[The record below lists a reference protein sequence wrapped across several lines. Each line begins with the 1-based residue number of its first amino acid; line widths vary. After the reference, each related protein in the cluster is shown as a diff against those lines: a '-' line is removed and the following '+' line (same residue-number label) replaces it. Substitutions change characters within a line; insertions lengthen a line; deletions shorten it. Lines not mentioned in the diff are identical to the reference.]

1 MAQTAAQRRVVAA
14 TSISYIV
21 VVLDT
26 SIVNVALESIADG
39 LQTDLSGL
47 QWVVNAY
54 TLTFAS
60 LLLSGGTLGD
70 RWGARRLYMAGLALF
85 TAASAMGGFAGS
97 LAMLTAARILQG
109 VGAAMLVPCSLTL
122 LNHAFHDPKERA
134 AAIAVW
140 AGCGGAAL
148 AAGPLA
154 GGLLIGAFGW
164 RSIFLANVP
173 IGLLGLWLTRRVA
186 PDDRGRETRSLDV
199 AGQTAAIVAL
209 GFFIAALIE
218 GPTFGWS
225 SPLIL
230 AAFGI
235 GALSGAIFL
244 ALEARSR
251 EPMLP
256 LGFFRNGTFSGASFV
271 AATTTLTTFGLIFVL
286 SLYFQQARGYSP
298 FLTGL
303 AFLPLTAVVTG
314 SNMVS
319 GRMMKAAGAS
329 RPVTIGLGFCI
340 AGYLGFLPTNDSTP
354 FWVMALPMI
363 AIGIGGGL
371 ITPAVTAALMETV
384 EKQRAGIAA
393 GVLNTARQT
402 GSALGVAIFGA
413 LLASFQPISMGL
425 DAVLMTA
432 AAVSLLAAA
441 VWWRNAA
448 WVERE
453 LSRPAVVMPP
463 GADDEEIQN
472 ARQIPGPAESR
483 RGGPRR
489 QARRHEE
496 K

>member
-26 SIVNVALESIADG
+26 SIVNVALERIANG

-70 RWGARRLYMAGLALF
+70 RWGPRRLYMAGLALF

-97 LAMLTAARILQG
+97 LAILTLARILQG

-186 PDDRGRETRSLDV
+186 PDDPRRETRSLDL
-199 AGQTAAIVAL
+199 AGQTSAIVAL

-218 GPTFGWS
+218 GPAFGWS

-230 AAFGI
+230 TAFGI
-235 GALSGAIFL
+235 GALSGTIFL
-244 ALEARSR
+244 ALEARGR

-256 LGFFRNGTFSGASFV
+256 LGFFRNGIFSGASFV

-298 FLTGL
+298 LLTGL

-314 SNMVS
+314 GNMVS

-354 FWVMALPMI
+354 FWMMALPMI

-413 LLASFQPISMGL
+413 LLASFQPISTGL
-425 DAVLMTA
+425 DAVLVTA
-432 AAVSLLAAA
+432 ASISLLAAA
-441 VWWRNAA
+441 VWWRSAA
-448 WVERE
+448 
-453 LSRPAVVMPP
+453 
-463 GADDEEIQN
+463 
-472 ARQIPGPAESR
+472 
-483 RGGPRR
+483 
-489 QARRHEE
+489 
-496 K
+496 

>member
-26 SIVNVALESIADG
+26 SIVNVALERIANG

-70 RWGARRLYMAGLALF
+70 RLGPRRLYMAGLALF
-85 TAASAMGGFAGS
+85 TTASAMGGFAGS
-97 LAMLTAARILQG
+97 LAMLTLARILQG

-186 PDDRGRETRSLDV
+186 TDDPRRETRSLDL

-218 GPTFGWS
+218 GPAFGWS
-225 SPLIL
+225 WPLIL
-230 AAFGI
+230 TAFGI
-235 GALSGAIFL
+235 GALSGAAFL
-244 ALEARSR
+244 ALEARGR

-256 LGFFRNGTFSGASFV
+256 LGFFRNGIFSGASFV

-298 FLTGL
+298 LLTGL

-314 SNMVS
+314 GNMVS

-354 FWVMALPMI
+354 FWMMALPMI

-413 LLASFQPISMGL
+413 LLASFQPISTGL
-425 DAVLMTA
+425 DAVLVTA
-432 AAVSLLAAA
+432 AAISLLAAA
-441 VWWRNAA
+441 VWWRSAA
-448 WVERE
+448 
-453 LSRPAVVMPP
+453 
-463 GADDEEIQN
+463 
-472 ARQIPGPAESR
+472 
-483 RGGPRR
+483 
-489 QARRHEE
+489 
-496 K
+496 